1 MVGQDLVVWGLSARL
16 SCSGLTCWGGMGERG
31 MDGGLDGVGLQAS
44 WVRGLVLAG
53 MAWWWAAWLSG
64 LRAFWWGPLLGFGR
78 ILAPGFA

>member
-1 MVGQDLVVWGLSARL
+1 VAEWLCVVLAQGFWGRSGRGGRDL
-16 SCSGLTCWGGMGERG
+16 
-31 MDGGLDGVGLQAS
+31 
-44 WVRGLVLAG
+44 GLVIFLG